1 MISLLRP
8 SGNLNRNMSLIFIIR
23 CKYSKKVI
31 VFGNISCH
39 STLGRY
45 IHRVYIALNTISA
58 IQGIF
63 QILQIVLPSYSLSI
77 LYSNFR
83 SDSRGNS
90 YCKKDYSKGE
100 VNIAKITQRRSQK
113 MKKNVAMA
121 SFYCLVGAWSYNTV
135 KFGEKI
141 VFYLFIKRKQYV

>member
-1 MISLLRP
+1 
-8 SGNLNRNMSLIFIIR
+8 MSLTLIIR
-23 CKYSKKVI
+23 CKYFKKVI
-31 VFGNISCH
+31 VCGNISCH

-63 QILQIVLPSYSLSI
+63 QIVQVVLSSSSLSI
-77 LYSNFR
+77 LSSKFR
-83 SDSRGNS
+83 SDSKGNS
-90 YCKKDYSKGE
+90 YCKKDYSKGK
-100 VNIAKITQRRSQK
+100 VHIAKITQRRFQK
-113 MKKNVAMA
+113 MKKNIAMA

-141 VFYLFIKRKQYV
+141 VFYLVIKREQYV